1 MKKPTIRKALVC
13 AVVALLCCVIFCSCG
28 LGAQPGA
35 TSGAASGA
43 KSLEEV
49 SAEELTA
56 LENAALEKEATTEGL
71 FGLPYKSGLEGFWD
85 LLKVPFGYLMQVC
98 SFLSGHVYV
107 LALLLFTIAMK
118 IILFPFGIKQ
128 QKGMVNQA
136 KFAPR
141 QKAIQKKYAGRTDK
155 ATMQQMQQELME
167 AQKEAGVST
176 FGGCLPLL
184 MQFPALLCLYRVIQ
198 LPLRYMAHLS
208 SARVSALQARALQL
222 PAEALGDIATAAN
235 AQLSAGRGLS
245 AAAASVDQL
254 KLIPVIRANFAHFAD
269 LFEGSKITSAADLP
283 NFGFFGLQPDLSATP
298 SLSPVTWLI
307 VIPVLTFLAY
317 FFSMKITRKFTYQP
331 PVAEGQPDAAAS
343 MKIMDWMMPLFSVYI
358 SFQVPAGLAVY
369 WIYSSILGVVQ
380 QILLKK
386 MYPYP
391 VFTEEEYKEAERIY
405 NGKAA
410 KKKPTAAANADP
422 NRPKPRSLHHIDDDD
437 EDIPESV
444 LNAPVSTKYGDE
456 DEPDSAAATK
466 LNGVA
471 IEPAPI
477 KDNKDK

>member
-1 MKKPTIRKALVC
+1 MKKNTIRKALVC
-13 AVVALLCCVIFCSCG
+13 ALLTLLCCLLFCSCG
-28 LGAQPGA
+28 LAAQPGA
-35 TSGAASGA
+35 ATDATSGA

-56 LENAALEKEATTEGL
+56 LESAALEKEATSTGL
-71 FGLPYKSGLEGFWD
+71 FGLSYRSGLEGFWD

-98 SFLSGHVYV
+98 SFLSGHIYV

-118 IILFPFGIKQ
+118 VLLFPFGIKQ
-128 QKGMVNQA
+128 QKGMVKQA

-184 MQFPALLCLYRVIQ
+184 IQFPVLLCLYNVIRM
-198 LPLRYMAHLS
+198 PLRYMAHLS
-208 SARVSALQARALQL
+208 SARVSALQVRALTL
-222 PAEALGDIATAAN
+222 PAETLGDIATAAN
-235 AQLSAGRGLS
+235 TQLAAGRGLS

-269 LFEGSKITSAADLP
+269 LFDGSKITSAADLP

-298 SLSPVTWLI
+298 SLSPITWLI
-307 VIPVLTFLAY
+307 VIPILTFLAY
-317 FFSMKITRKFTYQP
+317 FFSMKLTRKFTYQP

-343 MKIMDWMMPLFSVYI
+343 MKVMDWMMPLFSVYI
-358 SFQVPAGLAVY
+358 SFQVPAGLAIY

-380 QILLKK
+380 QVLLKK

-391 VFTEEEYKEAERIY
+391 VFTDAEYKEAERIY

-410 KKKPTAAANADP
+410 KKKPAAAADP

-437 EDIPESV
+437 DDIPESV

-456 DEPDSAAATK
+456 DEISADKPATK

-471 IEPAPI
+471 VEPAPI